1 MIQLFGKVVLV
12 CFVLVILVIVIAFS
26 RTDVIPTR
34 PDSIAPGAVFLW
46 SPTHWLPGGIRGVWL
61 AYWQDSTRAD
71 RCRFSSREGASLFE
85 DQYIPYGQTDPVPAG
100 ELKIDPELS
109 RRCPLYV
116 GDGDTFATL
125 VFLKGGQVLI
135 PASAYERGVADI
147 EMNGLAHQRHTR

>member
-12 CFVLVILVIVIAFS
+12 CFVLVILAIVIAFS

-61 AYWQDSTRAD
+61 ACWQDSTGAD
-71 RCRFSSREGASLFE
+71 RCRFSSREGATLFE
-85 DQYIPYGQTDPVPAG
+85 DQFLPYGYTDVVPAG

-109 RRCPLYV
+109 RRYPVYV
-116 GDGDTFATL
+116 GGGGAFATL
-125 VFLKGGQVLI
+125 VFLKGGQVFMLMRI
-135 PASAYERGVADI
+135 
-147 EMNGLAHQRHTR
+147 NG